1 MTAEVYCPKCGQNFE
16 EGSRRF
22 CPTDGS
28 RLISDSYDQPAAPG
42 VFSNLIP
49 KAAPVGGADEVLS
62 ETAKSFVRE
71 PELDLFGDKK
81 EVLADDLPF
90 FELDDI
96 QPIVVEQ
103 PEFVPPP
110 PLQIPDPVLEPK
122 PAARKINPYEIPAGH
137 VELGDSERTASVFND
152 FDANDPDGFV
162 GRMVKG
168 RYKVTEYLGGDET
181 GLAYLADDK
190 IVSDK
195 MVLVRILLEGDADP
209 MMESILAEER
219 VSLSHFSHPNI
230 ARLVDSGAFT
240 NGTEFLISEYTD
252 ALSVRDILSIHGKFH
267 AARTARVI
275 RQASYALSEAHQEG
289 IIHRDIRPENIILS
303 ISDSDAEQI
312 KLVNFGASNGDP
324 NPHNAAYKAP
334 EILDGRVSTA
344 ASDTYS
350 LAVVAYEMLTGNVPF
365 EGESTK
371 ELMRLQHG
379 GLKDRPSQYDPNI
392 SEEVDEVFDK
402 AFAFKA
408 VGRYTKAREF
418 GDALFDALTDAPQ
431 VLAPAAVAANEVVEV
446 SPDAIIPDA
455 GAVTVAPKVENLK
468 PLDTT
473 PVTKQVEPAWKNRSP
488 EPPQEETSRGKI
500 LAVVGILAL
509 LALVVL
515 GLYYFLGSSGPKP
528 VDANL
533 AQNTNGPST
542 PTITSD
548 TEMPPQPRKIA
559 QPANT
564 EYYSNNKQNLKGDLL
579 RNFVGFSLYYPKEWK
594 LNGPQESI
602 TAGGRGKFLDISR
615 STPEG
620 KLKEQML
627 VSYYP
632 SKGTFNNDADKFPQM
647 VKETNETLK
656 KLLPGY
662 QMVSEGEIKLNGDWR
677 AYEVKF
683 QGGGTSE
690 TGEKL
695 VVWGRRLFIPASRL
709 DARNGFEIT
718 MLATSLADEVK
729 SVDDVGVHGE
739 LASIL
744 YSFEPTQNF

>member
-1 MTAEVYCPKCGQNFE
+1 MKW
-16 EGSRRF
+16 S
-22 CPTDGS
+22 
-28 RLISDSYDQPAAPG
+28 
-42 VFSNLIP
+42 
-49 KAAPVGGADEVLS
+49 
-62 ETAKSFVRE
+62 
-71 PELDLFGDKK
+71 
-81 EVLADDLPF
+81 
-90 FELDDI
+90 
-96 QPIVVEQ
+96 
-103 PEFVPPP
+103 
-110 PLQIPDPVLEPK
+110 
-122 PAARKINPYEIPAGH
+122 
-137 VELGDSERTASVFND
+137 
-152 FDANDPDGFV
+152 
-162 GRMVKG
+162 
-168 RYKVTEYLGGDET
+168 
-181 GLAYLADDK
+181 
-190 IVSDK
+190 
-195 MVLVRILLEGDADP
+195 
-209 MMESILAEER
+209 
-219 VSLSHFSHPNI
+219 
-230 ARLVDSGAFT
+230 
-240 NGTEFLISEYTD
+240 
-252 ALSVRDILSIHGKFH
+252 
-267 AARTARVI
+267 
-275 RQASYALSEAHQEG
+275 
-289 IIHRDIRPENIILS
+289 
-303 ISDSDAEQI
+303 
-312 KLVNFGASNGDP
+312 
-324 NPHNAAYKAP
+324 
-334 EILDGRVSTA
+334 
-344 ASDTYS
+344 
-350 LAVVAYEMLTGNVPF
+350 
-365 EGESTK
+365 
-371 ELMRLQHG
+371 
-379 GLKDRPSQYDPNI
+379 
-392 SEEVDEVFDK
+392 
-402 AFAFKA
+402 
-408 VGRYTKAREF
+408 
-418 GDALFDALTDAPQ
+418 
-431 VLAPAAVAANEVVEV
+431 EV
-446 SPDAIIPDA
+446 SADAIIPGA

-468 PLDTT
+468 PLDTA

-509 LALVVL
+509 LALLVF
-515 GLYYFLGSSGPKP
+515 GLYYFLGSGGPKP
-528 VDANL
+528 GDANL

-594 LNGPQESI
+594 LNGPQESV

-718 MLATSLADEVK
+718 MLSTSLADEVK